1 MPPGLQSRTGCETIL
16 YKPCTMNASK
26 GNGNCDEE
34 VLLMNHWKL
43 APIALGIAALAA
55 GCSNNEATTTAEE
68 PAATEVSEEEIEQR
82 AMESREA
89 IQQFASTLQGELMSA
104 METGGPTEA
113 IQVCNEVAPEIAADI
128 SADTGWD
135 VGRTSLKLR
144 NPDNA
149 PDEWERAVL
158 ESFDAEVAAGT
169 PADEVAPS
177 HEVIQTEDGARFR
190 FMAAIPTGGQCLACH
205 GEDIDSDIKH
215 ALERL
220 YPQDEA
226 TGYQAGQVRGA
237 FTITQEM

>member
-1 MPPGLQSRTGCETIL
+1 
-16 YKPCTMNASK
+16 
-26 GNGNCDEE
+26 
-34 VLLMNHWKL
+34 MNHWKL

-55 GCSNNEATTTAEE
+55 GCANHDEAATSDE
-68 PAATEVSEEEIEQR
+68 AATEVSEEEIEQR
-82 AMESREA
+82 AADSREA
-89 IQQFASTLQGELMSA
+89 IQQFASTLQGELMAA
-104 METGGPTEA
+104 MEEGGPTEA

-158 ESFDAEVAAGT
+158 EGFDAEVAAGT
-169 PADEVAPS
+169 PADEIAPS
-177 HEVIQTEDGARFR
+177 HEVVQTDEGARFR
-190 FMAAIPTGGQCLACH
+190 FMAAIPTGGECLACH
-205 GEDIDSDIKH
+205 GAEVDSDIKH

-220 YPQDEA
+220 YPEDEA
-226 TGYQAGQVRGA
+226 TGYEAGQVRGA